1 VDAFWESFRLDPR
14 QPGHASM
21 RASDA
26 DREIVR
32 AVLADAYADG
42 RLTREEHDD
51 RLNTLYASRTLGE
64 VPSLVSDL
72 VPPDGLPAAPAP
84 LPLADLRTRGA
95 RKWRKDVEESFAAF
109 LVPSIICT
117 VIWIAVTGRGFF
129 WPAFP
134 MLFLGLN
141 LVKTVV
147 QRESAI
153 EREVLRLEEQAAKDA
168 APELPTG
175 RDDPDE
181 GASLRRGRILTAPVH
196 STTGRG
202 APGAGP
208 CRRGTSGSRRSPA
221 PSWGPC
227 TRPAGPGR
235 PAATRPR

>member
-1 VDAFWESFRLDPR
+1 VEAFWESFRLDPR

-42 RLTREEHDD
+42 RLTREEYDD
-51 RLNTLYASRTLGE
+51 RLNTLYGSRTLGDL
-64 VPSLVSDL
+64 PALVTDL
-72 VPPDGLPAAPAP
+72 VAPDSPPTAPAP
-84 LPLADLRTRGA
+84 LPAADLRTRGA
-95 RKWRKDVEESFAAF
+95 RKWRRDVEESFAAF

-117 VIWIAVTGRGFF
+117 VIWIAAGSGAFF

-153 EREVLRLEEQAAKDA
+153 EREVLRLQEQAAKDA
-168 APELPTG
+168 DPELPAG
-175 RDDPDE
+175 RRDPDE
-181 GASLRRGRILTAPVH
+181 
-196 STTGRG
+196 
-202 APGAGP
+202 
-208 CRRGTSGSRRSPA
+208 TSGP
-221 PSWGPC
+221 
-227 TRPAGPGR
+227 
-235 PAATRPR
+235 